1 VVGGRA
7 IKSREGVGEP
17 RLTPG
22 GHHHSLSS
30 LLSMLRRCSR
40 AQRSQ
45 YVLGL
50 PPSTELTQVNG
61 TSELGAVL
69 PQKSHVGHIGPV
81 ADMLPSYTTRSRHT
95 TIGQCAG
102 TLDR

>member
-1 VVGGRA
+1 M
-7 IKSREGVGEP
+7 
-17 RLTPG
+17 
-22 GHHHSLSS
+22 SS

-50 PPSTELTQVNG
+50 PPSTEVAQVSG
-61 TSELGAVL
+61 TSALGAVL
-69 PQKSHVGHIGPV
+69 PQKSHVGQVGDVGHG
-81 ADMLPSYTTRSRHT
+81 AGMLPSYTTRSRHT
-95 TIGQCAG
+95 TIRQCAG